1 MIAME
6 DFFSYISRPVPSD
19 EVDVWFRANNILFE
33 KLELFSDFSLSL
45 YEIMM
50 DTYLGIDQ
58 DSTETRINLTQE
70 DNDNHFKWCWNKV
83 ISNFDKE
90 GIYFIH
96 DGEHYEYFQSFFK
109 DTFYDKE
116 DPRLRDSIGKF
127 FNELFSY
134 KEPFT
139 SSDLDMILTI
149 YRLLDKNIIQEKP

>member
-1 MIAME
+1 MKE
-6 DFFSYISRPVPSD
+6 FFNYITRPVSSD

-70 DNDNHFKWCWNKV
+70 DNDNHFKWCWNRV
-83 ISNFDKE
+83 IANFDKE

-96 DGEHYEYFQSFFK
+96 DGEHYEYFQSFFN

-127 FNELFSY
+127 FNELFSP
-134 KEPFT
+134 KMPFT
-139 SSDLDMILTI
+139 SSDLDMVLTI